1 MKFINFGSLNIDKVY
16 TVPHLVKEGETLS
29 SVSYEEYPG
38 GKGLNQSLALAK
50 SGAKVFHAG
59 KIGKDGLFLKQQ
71 LALAGVNAEGIDEGG
86 LITGHALIQVAPTG
100 ENCILLYGG
109 ANKEITVEQID
120 QVLEDF
126 HADDFLVLQN
136 ETNCLE
142 YLINAA
148 YKKGLT
154 IAFNPS
160 PISEDIKDLDFSKI
174 DFLILNEI
182 EGQEIS
188 GACSPNRIL
197 NHLLSIYSNLKI
209 VLTLGKN
216 GVIYKDN
223 VQEHKQEIYNVKVK
237 DTTAAGDTFL
247 GYFLSMISQK
257 PDVKYA
263 LNIASKAA
271 SLAVSRKGS
280 SSSIPILAEVLGKD

>member
-1 MKFINFGSLNIDKVY
+1 M
-16 TVPHLVKEGETLS
+16 
-29 SVSYEEYPG
+29 
-38 GKGLNQSLALAK
+38 
-50 SGAKVFHAG
+50 FHAG

-71 LALAGVNAEGIDEGG
+71 LALAGVNVEGIDEDG

-120 QVLEDF
+120 QILEDF

-188 GACSPNRIL
+188 GECSPNRIL

-216 GVIYKDN
+216 GVLYKDN

-247 GYFLSMISQK
+247 GYFLSMISQNLMLNMPLTLPQK
-257 PDVKYA
+257 LLHLQYQEKAPLLLSQFWQRYSVK
-263 LNIASKAA
+263 IK
-271 SLAVSRKGS
+271 
-280 SSSIPILAEVLGKD
+280 